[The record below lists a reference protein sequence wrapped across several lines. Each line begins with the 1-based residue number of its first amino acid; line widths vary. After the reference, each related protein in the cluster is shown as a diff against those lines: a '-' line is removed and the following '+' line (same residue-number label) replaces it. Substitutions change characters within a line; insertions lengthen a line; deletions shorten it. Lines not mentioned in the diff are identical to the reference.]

1 MESRNPRIE
10 SATDSLAQNNKALE
24 LELVVELEKSS
35 AAHVSLTH
43 TAKTTTILV
52 PQHKPNFL
60 ISIDDDFIMITLM
73 IDIVNQIVRTHRQKF
88 I

>member
-1 MESRNPRIE
+1 M
-10 SATDSLAQNNKALE
+10 DSLAQNNKALE
-24 LELVVELEKSS
+24 LELELENSS

-52 PQHKPNFL
+52 PKPNFL
-60 ISIDDDFIMITLM
+60 ISIEDDFIMITLM
-73 IDIVNQIVRTHRQKF
+73 IDRYCQSNRTDPQINFF